1 MEGHGLAYV
10 QCCKYEG
17 LPYGT
22 AVLFGRFPGRRC
34 RSPAHA
40 ELVDPGDAECPHRAR
55 PCGLAPAAASSGQF
69 ALRRWEAEHRMLAA
83 VVGTVMGP
91 RQPANGEPPCLRTG
105 AASAL
110 HRARQDA
117 PAAWQAPGGHRHRWP
132 CRPAGWY
139 AVVPAPRH
147 GTAVSSGHH
156 AQRLRLEEM
165 QDAGFRPR
173 RAVPQPKPR
182 QQVRQSAASCP
193 AGRIPVPG
201 GVPQHRRAGSALP
214 GRKPAGCHQPVLP
227 APQPWHPAAA
237 SQLPEAREPVQAP
250 FPTPQACDGATLTMP
265 VAETVT
271 AAQPPVRHRGACRR
285 RAGHLS
291 ASPPAHRSRQQ
302 PYPIHPPP
310 PATANSS

>member
-1 MEGHGLAYV
+1 
-10 QCCKYEG
+10 
-17 LPYGT
+17 
-22 AVLFGRFPGRRC
+22 
-34 RSPAHA
+34 
-40 ELVDPGDAECPHRAR
+40 
-55 PCGLAPAAASSGQF
+55 
-69 ALRRWEAEHRMLAA
+69 MLAA

-310 PATANSS
+310 PAGRELRQPAGAPAPNRPPSARTLLPAASSVHGWPRPVRTVPQGVRAAPRSRKAGQARTPAVPPRPARHHAP